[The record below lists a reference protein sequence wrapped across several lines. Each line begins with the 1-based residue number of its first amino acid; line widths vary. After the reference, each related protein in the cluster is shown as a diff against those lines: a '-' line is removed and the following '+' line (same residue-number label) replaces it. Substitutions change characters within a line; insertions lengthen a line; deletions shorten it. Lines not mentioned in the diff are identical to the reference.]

1 MSEKEDSV
9 VAAQDAPQFEHVVWH
24 KDPGLR
30 KLYLVSCFG
39 LMVASAT
46 TGYDGSLLNTVEQFD
61 YWEEY
66 FNHVGEDPAQSNML
80 GLLTNMFTIGSIIS
94 MFIVYVMTQGNVTF
108 LISLLT
114 LPFTEGHPLLIDGGA
129 SLLLLPDACS

>member
-1 MSEKEDSV
+1 MPGKDSSA
-9 VAAQDAPQFEHVVWH
+9 VAAKEAPRFEHVVWY

-61 YWEEY
+61 YWENY
-66 FNHVGEDPAQSNML
+66 FDHVGTDPSQSSRL
-80 GLLTNMFTIGSIIS
+80 GLLTNMFTIGSIVS
-94 MFIVYVMTQGNVTF
+94 MFIVYVTIQKT
-108 LISLLT
+108 LLY
-114 LPFTEGHPLLIDGGA
+114 
-129 SLLLLPDACS
+129 

>member
-1 MSEKEDSV
+1 MTGKETSV
-9 VAAQDAPQFEHVVWH
+9 IAAAEAPQFERVVWY

-46 TGYDGSLLNTVEQFD
+46 TGYDGSLLNTVQQFES
-61 YWEEY
+61 WEIY
-66 FNHVGEDPAQSNML
+66 FGHVGTDPAQTNML

-94 MFIVYVMTQGNVTF
+94 MFIVYV
-108 LISLLT
+108 S
-114 LPFTEGHPLLIDGGA
+114 
-129 SLLLLPDACS
+129 